1 MLDLLLP
8 PRTLDDNA
16 PAQGAGLSRQ
26 GWGRIVFLETPVCDG
41 CGSPFEYDL
50 GAAVRCAA
58 CLSHPRAYSRARAAC
73 LYDDASRDLI
83 LQLKHADR
91 TDLAGLLC
99 AWIGR
104 AAADLIADAD
114 AIVPV
119 PLHPWKLFRRRYN
132 QAAELA
138 RPLARRSGRAYLPG
152 ALRRVRY
159 GGQAGKSATGRRRAV
174 AGVFEAPPTERARI
188 EGRRILLVD
197 DVMTTGATADAC
209 ARALLRAGARAVD
222 VAVVARV
229 RDVAME
235 NT

>member
-1 MLDLLLP
+1 MAAEHDEAPPPWKPRLSDFRPAARAVLDLLLP

-119 PLHPWKLFRRRYN
+119 PLHPWKLFRRRPV
-132 QAAELA
+132 AD
-138 RPLARRSGRAYLPG
+138 LP
-152 ALRRVRY
+152 AWPPYR
-159 GGQAGKSATGRRRAV
+159 TRRRA
-174 AGVFEAPPTERARI
+174 P
-188 EGRRILLVD
+188 GR
-197 DVMTTGATADAC
+197 
-209 ARALLRAGARAVD
+209 
-222 VAVVARV
+222 
-229 RDVAME
+229 
-235 NT
+235 